1 MPNKGKKRNNVSD
14 NSATNDPDGK
24 KPKKKK
30 AKQKKS
36 KPQSKYT
43 KEGDKTGDITN
54 VNKQLISTHLDNG
67 DLKSVL
73 QENMM
78 NNMNQ
83 SSFSQDTNFYCPN
96 PNNMFPSHSQSQQ
109 MCSTPNTGMIPM
121 PMQHVSPQMLSTM
134 QQRPQWVDELFSRID
149 RFENKLD
156 HLNSKVTKLENTTK
170 ALDDRFCQIE
180 SSTQYISNEFETQK
194 TSISNIKTEV
204 DKLAKQLKNNHV
216 NDEKLS
222 KTIDQFKMLRAF
234 GRKRVAPKERGD
246 NMAPAAKKF
255 VLRPSMDGDE
265 GVWSRYIDGSIAN
278 TSFSSEVV
286 SMTPISTTATFTEPI
301 TQSGITDAEEANSDR
316 LMELTMVKGVTGFGS
331 AANCGRLKVGD
342 ELVTVGGVNMSTMRH
357 TEARDHLKFMNDG
370 HVKLTVRIAP

>member
-1 MPNKGKKRNNVSD
+1 M
-14 NSATNDPDGK
+14 
-24 KPKKKK
+24 KKKV
-30 AKQKKS
+30 KQKKS

-54 VNKQLISTHLDNG
+54 VNKQLISTHLVNG
-67 DLKSVL
+67 DLKRVL

-109 MCSTPNTGMIPM
+109 MCSTPNTHTGMIPM
-121 PMQHVSPQMLSTM
+121 PMPHVSPQMPSTM

-156 HLNSKVTKLENTTK
+156 HLNSKVSKLENTTK

-204 DKLAKQLKNNHV
+204 DKLAKQLK
-216 NDEKLS
+216 
-222 KTIDQFKMLRAF
+222 
-234 GRKRVAPKERGD
+234 
-246 NMAPAAKKF
+246 
-255 VLRPSMDGDE
+255 
-265 GVWSRYIDGSIAN
+265 
-278 TSFSSEVV
+278 
-286 SMTPISTTATFTEPI
+286 TT
-301 TQSGITDAEEANSDR
+301 
-316 LMELTMVKGVTGFGS
+316 M
-331 AANCGRLKVGD
+331 
-342 ELVTVGGVNMSTMRH
+342 
-357 TEARDHLKFMNDG
+357 
-370 HVKLTVRIAP
+370 